1 MKINK
6 KNTHFKINN
15 MRKIFNLLFLIVIQ
29 FCFSQNFVGKH
40 VDLLIGKQVR
50 VLPMKDEL
58 NQMYGYKGFF
68 KDEKL
73 SKTYDKS
80 SPYSKYKSLVNK
92 NFTVTKA
99 IPYTDEIQDERYKLV
114 LENKDIGILYYDY
127 NPTYDRDFLFEIIGG
142 IVLPADFYCEEIEKS
157 IDKFTNAIQYKASTG
172 DLVSIFKIEKNGSK
186 SFYLSIGVYGATV
199 SGLNEKGVIL
209 LLKNNKKIE
218 KPDERLDTK
227 YDGDLGYLY
236 SAFIKLNDSDL
247 ELLKNNELTD
257 ARLYIFDKSYSD
269 NYKLIEFLKCLTK

>member
-1 MKINK
+1 
-6 KNTHFKINN
+6 

-50 VLPMKDEL
+50 VLPIKNEL

-73 SKTYDKS
+73 AKTYDKS

-92 NFTVTKA
+92 IFTVTKA
-99 IPYTDEIQDERYKLV
+99 IPYTDDIQNERYKLV

-142 IVLPADFYCEEIEKS
+142 VVLPADFYCEEIEKS
-157 IDKFTNAIQYKASTG
+157 IDKFTSAIQYKASTG

-186 SFYLSIGVYGATV
+186 TFYLSIGVYGATV